1 MSKRDWGANQFL
13 SKPLCFE
20 GSTNHGVMY
29 VVLSIKVLKFC
40 NLLLLNVIIQILCGC
55 KFTHLWKEKSG
66 VIGLLHEHGYSTLF
80 IFSEFNPIQRS
91 VNLGTALPLFILKP
105 FGLNK

>member
-40 NLLLLNVIIQILCGC
+40 NLLLLNVIIQILYVDANLLIC
-55 KFTHLWKEKSG
+55 EKKNLASLDCFMNM
-66 VIGLLHEHGYSTLF
+66 VTQLCLF
-80 IFSEFNPIQRS
+80 S
-91 VNLGTALPLFILKP
+91 VNLILFKDL
-105 FGLNK
+105 